1 MRRGRLDHWNDAK
14 DYGFIK
20 PEMAGVDRVFAHIS
34 VFEGTGRPQQGDIV
48 EYVTEFDAKA
58 RMRASRVRLVDANK
72 GRSSVAER
80 SLTERKLRESICE
93 PSEPRPFAGA
103 MFSLL
108 FLLFLTGSTLG
119 GFTQLAWALLYCA
132 ASLVTFFAY
141 AIDKRAAR
149 IGAWRTRES
158 TLHVFELLGGWPGA
172 LFAQRYLHH
181 KSRKISYQVVFWFVA
196 ALNIAAFAYSF
207 TAEGSE
213 LASTAF
219 GEISEEIVLWFRGA
233 GVR

>member
-14 DYGFIK
+14 GYGFIK
-20 PEMAGVDRVFAHIS
+20 PDMAGVDRVFAHIS

-58 RMRASRVRLVDANK
+58 CMRASRVRLVETNK
-72 GRSSVAER
+72 SWTSVAER
-80 SLTERKLRESICE
+80 EQAERKLRESIGE

-103 MFSLL
+103 MFAFL
-108 FLLFLTGSTLG
+108 FLIVLTGSTLG
-119 GFTQLAWALLYCA
+119 GFTLRAWALLYYA
-132 ASLVTFFAY
+132 ASLVTFIAY
-141 AIDKRAAR
+141 AIDKHAAR

-158 TLHVFELLGGWPGA
+158 TLHAFELIGGWPGA

-181 KSRKISYQVVFWFVA
+181 KSRKTSYQVVFWIVTI
-196 ALNIAAFAYSF
+196 LNIAAFAYSF

-213 LASTAF
+213 LARQTF
-219 GEISEEIVLWFRGA
+219 GELSEEIMRRVGSI
-233 GVR
+233 